1 MCMSCGCGSPNDTKG
16 DSRNITQDD
25 LNNAAQAANITPE
38 QVVQNIVDTSQQ
50 MGLGF
55 SSGQPGYSEP
65 WTRGTGY
72 DQTQAPDLGQP

>member
-55 SSGQPGYSEP
+55 SSGQPGYSQP

>member
-38 QVVQNIVDTSQQ
+38 QAAQNIVDTSQQ
-50 MGLGF
+50 MGFGY
-55 SSGQPGYSEP
+55 SSGQPGYSQP

-72 DQTQAPDLGQP
+72 DQTQTNP

>member
-38 QVVQNIVDTSQQ
+38 QAVQNIVDTSQQ

>member
-38 QVVQNIVDTSQQ
+38 QAVQNIVDTSQQ

-55 SSGQPGYSEP
+55 SSSQP

>member
-38 QVVQNIVDTSQQ
+38 QAAQNIADASQQ
-50 MGLGF
+50 PG
-55 SSGQPGYSEP
+55 SSQPWMQGS
-65 WTRGTGY
+65 GY
-72 DQTQAPDLGQP
+72 DPTQAYDQGLP